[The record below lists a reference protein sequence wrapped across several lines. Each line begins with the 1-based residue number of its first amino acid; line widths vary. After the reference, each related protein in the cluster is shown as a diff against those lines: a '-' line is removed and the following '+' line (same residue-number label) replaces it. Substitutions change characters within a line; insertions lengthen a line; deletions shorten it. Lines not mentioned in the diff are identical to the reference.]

1 MYVSSQAWESSEFLH
16 FQRFGHQPFEGEK
29 KISVEDFFFS
39 PLKHF
44 ACVLKQ
50 DIYGNGLIDDV
61 A

>member
-39 PLKHF
+39 LSNTLLAF
-44 ACVLKQ
+44 LNRIFMEMV
-50 DIYGNGLIDDV
+50 
-61 A
+61 